1 MANDSNVKKGLY
13 STQNSRLA
21 KKGNNHMLSSNFTG
35 KIILPCAI
43 AAALSA
49 CSGTPT
55 SYRASCASEVDAA
68 WNELSIAKAEGFAGT
83 ISYTKAL
90 SLITTARTMQTVENF
105 DGCYKNANKARFYI
119 QESRAGR

>member
-1 MANDSNVKKGLY
+1 MIKKVCLMALVASL
-13 STQNSRLA
+13 LA
-21 KKGNNHMLSSNFTG
+21 
-35 KIILPCAI
+35 
-43 AAALSA
+43 A
-49 CSGTPT
+49 CSATPT

-83 ISYTKAL
+83 VSYTKAL

-105 DGCYKNANKARFYI
+105 DGCYKQAQKARFYI